1 MRYHTNFQFISFFR
15 CIGRSTCV
23 PETITSD
30 VPLFVW
36 SRWIERVER
45 SKLIQTNLTE
55 PDVKLFMRHTKL
67 IESSSWK
74 VWRLAQLSSSEW
86 VWIVQYVLSIWTGDC
101 LQNKCQSSHAT
112 NYTNKLKVC
121 LFLLLIWFSWLVQ
134 CAPSSTSDPKTWFR
148 P

>member
-1 MRYHTNFQFISFFR
+1 MCKHHHDYYKVSFGTIWLISPYL
-15 CIGRSTCV
+15 S
-23 PETITSD
+23 
-30 VPLFVW
+30 
-36 SRWIERVER
+36 
-45 SKLIQTNLTE
+45 LIR
-55 PDVKLFMRHTKL
+55 PRPYVKLFMRHTKL
-67 IESSSWK
+67 IESSPWK

-134 CAPSSTSDPKTWFR
+134 CIPSSTSDPMTFGLGLSFHSYHLDYFHLCR
-148 P
+148 SLLLLQI

>member
-1 MRYHTNFQFISFFR
+1 MCKHHYDYYKVSFGTIILWLISPYL
-15 CIGRSTCV
+15 S
-23 PETITSD
+23 
-30 VPLFVW
+30 
-36 SRWIERVER
+36 
-45 SKLIQTNLTE
+45 LIRPRLY
-55 PDVKLFMRHTKL
+55 VKLFMRHTKL

-134 CAPSSTSDPKTWFR
+134 CIPSSTSDPTTFGLGLSFHSSHLDYFHLCR
-148 P
+148 SLLLLQI